1 MDIVQEKESGKI
13 LELFQNEA
21 QKNAYYFE
29 VICDKDINKMRK
41 ARIEIDKR
49 IDQLAEA
56 EIKQYQAKALA
67 AEKALVYAL
76 GKKTTDLQKGLYYAL
91 VELQPVA
98 SFCYSVDIAKLKE
111 KYNIQDDVK

>member
-1 MDIVQEKESGKI
+1 MDIVQERKSGKI

-29 VICDKDINKMRK
+29 VLCHKDIDKMRK

-49 IDQLAEA
+49 IEQLAEA

-76 GKKTTDLQKGLYYAL
+76 DKKTTGLSD
-91 VELQPVA
+91 EL
-98 SFCYSVDIAKLKE
+98 I
-111 KYNIQDDVK
+111 